1 MNSHDPRL
9 TRHGHSTSKAALT
22 LPEDHPAVVE
32 ARPLFR
38 VSANEHKRAV
48 ARILVSGHNNRKL
61 GKTVT
66 KGTLTGMAIYSLT
79 LTERATCPR
88 DCNAFN
94 FCYGNRSPWSIRWPA
109 GAETE
114 DKIERELAEL
124 QERHPEGFLCRVHQL
139 GDFYS
144 VEYVN
149 KWEGWLDRFPAL
161 HVFGFTARHDDEIAA
176 AIQRLAE
183 KDWSRW
189 AIRSSDAKQHGMPS
203 SKVISHGAV
212 ADGIMCPAQ
221 SEKDDGGRRSQ
232 CCATCTLCWSAPNK
246 MILFS
251 PH

>member
-22 LPEDHPAVVE
+22 LPDSHPAMIE
-32 ARPLFR
+32 MRPLFR
-38 VSANEHKRAV
+38 KSANEAKRHK
-48 ARILVSGHNNRKL
+48 ARILVSGMNSRKI
-61 GKTVT
+61 GRIVT
-66 KGTLTGMAIYSLT
+66 KGDMANFPIFTLT
-79 LTERATCPR
+79 LTERATCPA
-88 DCNAFN
+88 DCSMLAA
-94 FCYGNRSPWSIRWPA
+94 CYGNRSPWSLRWPA
-109 GAETE
+109 GADTE
-114 DKIERELAEL
+114 DRIERELIEL
-124 QERHPEGFLCRVHQL
+124 QAKHPGGFLLRLHVL

-176 AIQRLAE
+176 AVQRLAE
-183 KDWSRW
+183 KDWGRW

-221 SEKDDGGRRSQ
+221 LHKTAA
-232 CCATCTLCWSAPNK
+232 CASYGLCWSAPNK
-246 MILFS
+246 TILFT